1 MDRMRP
7 AKDTCEECHSSQKVQ
22 EDRLKVIRHYDD
34 DERST
39 EKTTVLLV
47 KAGSK
52 IHKAHIGRDIE
63 YVSATPDPQT
73 ISTVMAGGKTYSVE
87 GTLLDS

>member
-1 MDRMRP
+1 MWP